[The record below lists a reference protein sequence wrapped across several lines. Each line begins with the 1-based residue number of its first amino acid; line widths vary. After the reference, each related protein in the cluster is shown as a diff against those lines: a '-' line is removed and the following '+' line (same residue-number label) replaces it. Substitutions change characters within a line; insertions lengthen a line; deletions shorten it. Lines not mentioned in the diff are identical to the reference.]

1 MEAEFTEDEMNAF
14 DGLEPEPEL
23 SPINA
28 CGVTA
33 EPEQNNLTLYNG
45 DCLEQLKKVQD
56 KSVDLI
62 YLDLPYASSFGK
74 CVDCAWDKPID
85 LEALWKE
92 LKRVRKDK
100 TPIFFCCN
108 AKFGYD
114 LIGSNKKEFRYD
126 LIWVKSAPC
135 GFLNARKM
143 PMKKHELIYVF
154 YKNLPFYDLSSH
166 KHKFVKTKPY
176 VDKDNVY
183 GSVIHPT
190 GQKKA
195 FDPPLPVSVVKEE
208 NSNKNSELYGK
219 IKDNGYYKQRKNG
232 ESTAYDPPL
241 PVSVVSYEGD
251 KTKEEL
257 CYGMQGDHIK
267 ERKKGESRYNP
278 PLPTSVVKDCYNQK
292 ERLKSG
298 KLKIMKNEY
307 DPVLPTS
314 VVDDEELPNSL
325 LEIKSQK
332 GKHATQ
338 KPTAL
343 TDWLLKYFSKEGD
356 IVLDPTMG
364 SGGCGV
370 SCKKA
375 NRKFIGI
382 EMNPEIFQVAVDRIN
397 NEN

>member
-1 MEAEFTEDEMNAF
+1 MEAEFTEEEMNAF

-74 CVDCAWDKPID
+74 CVDCAWDKPVD

-176 VDKDNVY
+176 VDKENVY

-195 FDPPLPVSVVKEE
+195 FDPPLP
-208 NSNKNSELYGK
+208 
-219 IKDNGYYKQRKNG
+219 
-232 ESTAYDPPL
+232 
-241 PVSVVSYEGD
+241 
-251 KTKEEL
+251 
-257 CYGMQGDHIK
+257 
-267 ERKKGESRYNP
+267 
-278 PLPTSVVKDCYNQK
+278 TSVVQDCYNQK

-314 VVDDEELPNSL
+314 VVDAEVWDKNGIQEVSIDKDYSVEVKNSTYGTLQIKQPLTSGARWEPPLPDSL

-343 TDWLLKYFSKEGD
+343 TDWILKYFSKEGD

>member
-1 MEAEFTEDEMNAF
+1 MEAEFTEEELNAF

-45 DCLEQLKKVQD
+45 NCLEELKKVQD

-190 GQKKA
+190 GQKKS
-195 FDPPLPVSVVKEE
+195 F
-208 NSNKNSELYGK
+208 
-219 IKDNGYYKQRKNG
+219 
-232 ESTAYDPPL
+232 DPPL
-241 PVSVVSYEGD
+241 PVSVVSYEGN

-257 CYGMQGDHIK
+257 CYGIQGDHIK

-278 PLPTSVVKDCYNQK
+278 PLPTSVVQDCYNQK

-314 VVDDEELPNSL
+314 IIKAEKTQITTAKKSGIKNLYGDQAGGTIGNVHGSNFEPKLPTSVVEVNEKYTYTQD
-325 LEIKSQK
+325 KSDIYATDIRKETRQ
-332 GKHATQ
+332 GK
-338 KPTAL
+338 
-343 TDWLLKYFSKEGD
+343 D
-356 IVLDPTMG
+356 V
-364 SGGCGV
+364 GG
-370 SCKKA
+370 
-375 NRKFIGI
+375 
-382 EMNPEIFQVAVDRIN
+382 
-397 NEN
+397 